1 MGTHM
6 KTTVEIADALLAEA
20 RQEAE
25 REGTTLR
32 ALLEDGLRRV
42 LADRA
47 KARGKPFRL
56 RDASV
61 NGKGLQ
67 PGIREGDWDSIRERL
82 YEGHGA

>member
-1 MGTHM
+1 M
-6 KTTVEIADALLAEA
+6 KTTVEISEALLAAA

-42 LADRA
+42 LADRN

-61 NGKGLQ
+61 GGKGLQ
-67 PGIREGDWDSIRERL
+67 PGVREGDWASMRDRV
-82 YEGHGA
+82 YEGHGS